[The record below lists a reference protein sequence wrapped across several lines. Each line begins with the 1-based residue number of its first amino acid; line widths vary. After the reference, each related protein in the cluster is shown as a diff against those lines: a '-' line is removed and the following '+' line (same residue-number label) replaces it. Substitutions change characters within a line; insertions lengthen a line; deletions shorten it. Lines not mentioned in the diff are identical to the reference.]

1 MTPRAANGRFRR
13 IGERERRTPP
23 LLRLKCERV
32 SRGNRTRAAKARAL
46 VMAKLGE
53 LRRELGL

>member
-1 MTPRAANGRFRR
+1 MTPRAFNGRFRR

-32 SRGNRTRAAKARAL
+32 AKGNRTRAAKARAL
-46 VMAKLGE
+46 VMAKLCD